1 MGSSHSHF
9 DPHGICLCQRSSGNA
24 VPHVF
29 RYYYRGRDTQ
39 IVEGNETILL
49 SGIFKNVDS
58 IIHTSPGKR
67 FLNGVKTMYIRADNV
82 TSMRPPKLIASH

>member
-9 DPHGICLCQRSSGNA
+9 DPHGICLCKRSSGNA

-29 RYYYRGRDTQ
+29 RYYYRERDTK

-49 SGIFKNVDS
+49 SGMFENVDS
-58 IIHTSPGKR
+58 IIDTSPGKR
-67 FLNGVKTMYIRADNV
+67 SLNGVKTMFIRADNV
-82 TSMRPPKLIASH
+82 TSMRRPKLIASH